1 MKVDAWGK
9 NSMRNLTQR
18 KLNMFSNYREQIW
31 LVLFL
36 SFQVT
41 TLYSIFAAK
50 LMPKLTPAV
59 VSVWKL
65 LTHSCTLSM
74 IAPLLTGEI
83 SFLIKLYP
91 MTTCGRNRPY
101 STFHLSQGLMM
112 PYVVTR
118 GLRSTVNTMTKARS
132 RHLRTPRIRTLRD
145 RLDQQCQGLHRGR
158 TTLTTVMVA
167 PVLTISATTTNS
179 TEPMTY
185 SSSPMNS
192 HHVYKSYKKMSSTTA
207 TRYVNSATTQP
218 SFENGLLSWKE

>member
-1 MKVDAWGK
+1 MGKEFYAEPDSAKAKYVLKLSQTDLARFIPLISGHNSLFYFRSKIDAEV
-9 NSMRNLTQR
+9 N
-18 KLNMFSNYREQIW
+18 
-31 LVLFL
+31 
-36 SFQVT
+36 
-41 TLYSIFAAK
+41 
-50 LMPKLTPAV
+50 P
-59 VSVWKL
+59 
-65 LTHSCTLSM
+65 SCRFCMEAPDTFM
-74 IAPLLTGEI
+74 HFVNDCPLLTGEM

-91 MTTCGRNRPY
+91 MTTCGRYRPY

-118 GLRSTVNTMTKARS
+118 GSRSSVNTMTKARS
-132 RHLRTPRIRTLRD
+132 HHLRTPRIRTLRD